1 MKSKFSLSLALLI
14 ISGMLV
20 QATGTE
26 YTKNI
31 RKGWAKSG
39 VTELK
44 VSNKFGEVKINDT
57 GGDSVTIKVVVTID
71 NTSSSKAKALMDKIS
86 VSFDKSGGL
95 VSAETEIEDG
105 FRNNESF
112 TIDYLV
118 NIPKDRD
125 LNITNKYGNVIVN
138 ELDAKGYFEVSYGSM
153 TAGNMKAPA
162 GTPVKIVLNYGKAN
176 LESINEAN
184 MELKYSQLVA
194 DKIDQLVLDTKY
206 STVTLHKNV
215 NLTLDSKY
223 DGINIDE
230 LGKLKSVSKYT
241 NYKIGVLNESFDL
254 DTGYGSV
261 RINKVSEKFNRIRIE
276 NSYGGINIALNDLNY
291 KLQAECSYCDV
302 KYPENR
308 YKGNRIKENNSFN
321 LEGNIGTGGGS
332 VSINSRYGGIK
343 LTE

>member
-1 MKSKFSLSLALLI
+1 MKSKFSLSLVLLI

-20 QATGTE
+20 QGAGTE

-39 VTELK
+39 VTELR
-44 VSNKFGEVKINDT
+44 VSNKFGEVKINDM
-57 GGDSVTIKVVVTID
+57 GGDSVTIKVVITID
-71 NTSSSKAKALMDKIS
+71 NTSSGKAKSLMDKIS
-86 VSFDKSGGL
+86 VGFGKTGGL
-95 VSAETEIEDG
+95 VSATTQIDEG

-162 GTPVKIVLNYGKAN
+162 GNPVKIIVNYGKAD
-176 LESINEAN
+176 LESINEAD
-184 MELKYSQLVA
+184 MEFKYSKLVA
-194 DKIDQLVLDTKY
+194 DQIDQLVLDTKY
-206 STVTLHKNV
+206 STVTLHKTS

-261 RINKVSEKFNRIRIE
+261 RINKVSDKFNRIRIE

>member
-86 VSFDKSGGL
+86 VNFDKSGGL

-162 GTPVKIVLNYGKAN
+162 GNPVKLIVNYGKAN
-176 LESINEAN
+176 LESINEAD
-184 MELKYSQLVA
+184 MELKYSQMFA
-194 DKIDQLVLDTKY
+194 DEIDQLVLDTKY
-206 STVTLHKNV
+206 STVTMHKNA

>member
-86 VSFDKSGGL
+86 VNFDKSGGL

-162 GTPVKIVLNYGKAN
+162 GNPVKLIVNYGKAN
-176 LESINEAN
+176 LESINEAD
-184 MELKYSQLVA
+184 MELKYSQMFA
-194 DKIDQLVLDTKY
+194 DEIDQLVLDTKY
-206 STVTLHKNV
+206 STVTMHKNA

-321 LEGNIGTGGGS
+321 LEGNIGAGGGF

>member
-71 NTSSSKAKALMDKIS
+71 NPSSSKAKALMDKIS

-162 GTPVKIVLNYGKAN
+162 GNPVKLIVNYGKAN
-176 LESINEAN
+176 LESINEAD
-184 MELKYSQLVA
+184 MELKYSQMVA
-194 DKIDQLVLDTKY
+194 DEIDQLILDTKY
-206 STVTLHKNV
+206 STVTMHKNA

-223 DGINIDE
+223 DGNNIDE

-321 LEGNIGTGGGS
+321 LEGNIGAGGGF